1 MTFPAVHTIL
11 HAKPLGVEI
20 QCQWKLPDPFVCQL
34 LVRGMNDVYLVRAA
48 GKQYAARVW
57 RAAYAGRNGTDYE
70 LRFLDFIANRGI
82 PVPTGVKLPDRDAYH
97 ITIEGPDGL
106 RDVALFN
113 WARGDLLHFHPDP
126 VPYARRTGEL
136 FAKMHLASLD
146 FLHPQPRYTDY
157 AGNIRAHFPAIAE
170 LAVDR
175 PEDMAFWTM
184 AKDRLLAA
192 YDKLERNSLPWGV
205 SHGDIHA
212 HNVMVADDDITILDF
227 DSCGEDFMAQEL
239 VSLVWAGRKN
249 GFPEAAIQAFLDGY
263 DSVRP
268 RTPEE
273 LRLTPLF
280 YAMKEMRYFTGFADA
295 VNAIGHNTFR
305 YPGLDWFRASVEKNC
320 SAAGVI

>member
-20 QCQWKLPDPFVCQL
+20 QRRWKLPDPFLCQL
-34 LVRGMNDVYLVRAA
+34 LVRGMNDVYLVRA
-48 GKQYAARVW
+48 GGTQYAARVW
-57 RAAYAGRNGTDYE
+57 RASFAERAGADYE
-70 LRFLDFIANRGI
+70 LRFLDFIAGRGI
-82 PVPTGVKLPDRDAYH
+82 PVPRGVKLPDRDAYH
-97 ITIEGPDGL
+97 ITIDGPDGP
-106 RDVALFN
+106 RDVALFE
-113 WARGDLLHFHPDP
+113 WAKGDLLHFHPDP
-126 VPYARRTGEL
+126 VPFARRTGEL
-136 FAKMHLASLD
+136 FARMHLASRD
-146 FLHPQPRYTDY
+146 FRHPTPRYTDY
-157 AGNIRAHFPAIAE
+157 AGNIRAHFPAIAD

-175 PEDMAFWTM
+175 PEDFAFWTM
-184 AKDRLLAA
+184 AKDRMLAA
-192 YDKLERNSLPWGV
+192 YSKLDRNALPWGV

-212 HNVMVADDDITILDF
+212 HNVMIAGDAITILDF

-268 RTPEE
+268 RTKDE
-273 LRLTPLF
+273 LAATPLF
-280 YAMKEMRYFTGFADA
+280 YCMKEMRYFTGFADA

-320 SAAGVI
+320 RAAGLI